1 MDSAEEWLIA
11 IVGGAVAAVLGTGVL
26 AIFNKHVREK
36 FWKPIGR
43 GVRWVLTLRP
53 TTSTRQAAIERE
65 MAHLREM
72 AATSEKRFTE
82 VCDLLDVTPVLADS
96 TLVPER
102 IQRLQE
108 AAAEAWAHSN
118 AEAAAARK
126 HAQSQIDA
134 VRSLAESQ
142 MRDAARAHEHQ
153 IAATRST
160 ALEEGRAAGRAEVEA
175 EVAAQRAAPPMQPVW
190 RIDDPGPGANIY
202 FLRNMQPGVTITDVS
217 VEADSSEFVF
227 SGPTQTRGPFENSL
241 SFLGSKS
248 LRGRKLG
255 VSFTVRWRDFNGDSC
270 ARTVKVDRDPS
281 RGIVVG

>member
-26 AIFNKHVREK
+26 AILNKYVREK

-43 GVRWVLTLRP
+43 GVQRVLTLRP
-53 TTSTRQAAIERE
+53 TTSTRQAATERE
-65 MAHLREM
+65 MAQLREK
-72 AATSEKRFTE
+72 AAASDKRFKE

-108 AAAEAWAHSN
+108 ASAEAWTHAN
-118 AEAAAARK
+118 AESAAARE

-134 VRSLAESQ
+134 VRSLAETQ
-142 MRDAARAHEHQ
+142 MRDAARAYEHQ
-153 IAATRST
+153 IAAARGT
-160 ALEEGRAAGRAEVEA
+160 AFEEGHAAGRAEAEE
-175 EVAAQRAAPPMQPVW
+175 EVAAQRAAPPLQPVW
-190 RIDDPGPGANIY
+190 RIDDPGPSANIY
-202 FLRNMQPGVTITDVS
+202 FLRNVQPGVTVTDVS
-217 VEADSSEFVF
+217 VEADTSEFVF

-255 VSFTVRWRDFNGDSC
+255 VSFTVRWRDSNGDSC
-270 ARTVKVDRDPS
+270 TRTVKVDRDPN
-281 RGIVVG
+281 RVIIAG